1 MKKLVISNLSV
12 TLWIRGGFG
21 LNREKYIEENPGVSE
36 VFAIKFGM
44 DNEK

>member
-21 LNREKYIEENPGVSE
+21 LNREKYFEENPGASE
-36 VFAIKFGM
+36 VLAINFGM
-44 DNEK
+44 DNEE